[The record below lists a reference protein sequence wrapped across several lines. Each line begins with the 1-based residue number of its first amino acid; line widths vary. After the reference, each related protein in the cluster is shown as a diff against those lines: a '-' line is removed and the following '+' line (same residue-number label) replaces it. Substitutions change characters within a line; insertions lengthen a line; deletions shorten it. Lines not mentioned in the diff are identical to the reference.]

1 MSCETRKTLGQ
12 PNRRSLGPSAVRK
25 EEETLSNRYRCRC
38 RNRLRGDL
46 IDWKPDSSYQKS
58 WIDSVPI
65 WLPNPHPIT
74 ATTTVTATISTADP
88 REMFLRT
95 PLSP

>member
-1 MSCETRKTLGQ
+1 MSCETLKTLAQ
-12 PNRRSLGPSAVRK
+12 PNRRSLGPNAVRK
-25 EEETLSNRYRCRC
+25 EEETLSNRYRC

-74 ATTTVTATISTADP
+74 ATTTVTATIFTDDP
-88 REMFLRT
+88 IGMFLRT